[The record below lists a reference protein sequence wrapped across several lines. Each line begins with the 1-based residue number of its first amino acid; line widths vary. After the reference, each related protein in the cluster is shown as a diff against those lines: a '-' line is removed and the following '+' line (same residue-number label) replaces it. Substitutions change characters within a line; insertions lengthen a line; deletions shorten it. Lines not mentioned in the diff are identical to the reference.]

1 MKLNKKILIILIILF
16 VLCAILYYIKSTVLQ
31 EGIDVNGPSVPK
43 EVNDLQNDA
52 NYAGTSG
59 YIKILDLDSKVMDDD
74 GVLKSSFPDYPDI
87 TDLPITKYTVKSSY
101 NSACSGS
108 SGTISSEMLK
118 YTLSR
123 GCRFIDFEI
132 SSVDGTPYVISTE
145 NSKLIDKN
153 KIRKLSDILSTVVTY
168 GLSDSTGR
176 APNINDPLFIHLRI
190 NDPFPDASGSKDNDI
205 NRKKFYDSVGAVIQS
220 KLGEFLYTEDLDQGK
235 EAFKISDLNKQI
247 KAAGQNILDNAP
259 AEKAAKEKAAK
270 EKADKEKADKEK
282 ADKEKADKEK
292 ADKEKADKEKAD
304 KEKADKEKAA
314 AEKADKEK
322 ADKEKAD
329 KEKAAAEKAAKEKA
343 LLTTFAPT
351 TTTTTTKIPSVM
363 FTTTKTKTLSS
374 EFLPTTTNV
383 PSSAFETTKENI
395 KDKLNNIIQIP
406 NLYSSTYTDYI
417 RYYLQVSEIGA
428 SNPKYVELI
437 MKINAAIS
445 AINKSD
451 QTMDDKTKLLKS
463 TWYAYT
469 QNNLMKLKLKDLID
483 SNECVNVINI
493 NVIKDN
499 INKISNLLSDS
510 TNPSSL
516 NYIDDMINPL
526 TKALELI
533 NYAKGKIIFDMTT
546 TPKPKKKL
554 NPNNSNRIDVNE
566 TKMKDIMG
574 SIIIIVDSNYNPKWN
589 ERASNL
595 SNIIHLES
603 GNSDVTLNSPSTL
616 EKQKSTPI
624 NKMNNGLSVT
634 NTVLKIILPDTDTKI
649 LNANKTGSYN
659 PVFEDIVTNW
669 SCNFITNRFYIRDY
683 NIVLYERFFNI
694 NKSAIVPL
702 SQVHDFYLKN

>member
-259 AEKAAKEKAAK
+259 AEKAAKEKAA
-270 EKADKEKADKEK
+270 
-282 ADKEKADKEK
+282 
-292 ADKEKADKEKAD
+292 
-304 KEKADKEKAA
+304 
-314 AEKADKEK
+314 KEK